1 LKHDEVQIVERLI
14 KKYGD
19 NNHVKMAKDT
29 KINYLQWSRG
39 QCVKNIETYLE
50 KVTKK

>member
-19 NNHVKMAKDT
+19 NHLKMAKDI
-29 KINYLQWSRG
+29 KVNYLQWSRG
-39 QCVKNIETYLE
+39 QIAKNIQTYQDKLNR
-50 KVTKK
+50 K